1 MVTQITTTERRSI
14 AARCRRARRRYEAR
28 RQTQNAPLDPTS
40 PSTTKPRKWRKRKSK
55 RLIIDQMVAKCHA
68 MPDTP
73 RAYRYARTIA
83 NKMIEFGF
91 IARAAQC
98 QREGCTNPDAT
109 EIHHDNYL
117 RPRDIQFLCRECRCG
132 IERAKA
138 KALHLRRCEL

>member
-1 MVTQITTTERRSI
+1 MDTQITFTERRST
-14 AARCRRARRRYEAR
+14 AKRCRMARRRYEAR
-28 RQTQNAPLDPTS
+28 HQTQNAPLGPPN
-40 PSTTKPRKWRKRKSK
+40 PSTTKPRKRRKSK

-73 RAYRYARTIA
+73 RAYRYARMIA

-91 IARAAQC
+91 VARADRC
-98 QREGCTNPDAT
+98 QREGCTNPDPT

-117 RPRDIQFLCRECRCG
+117 RPRNIRFLCRECRCG